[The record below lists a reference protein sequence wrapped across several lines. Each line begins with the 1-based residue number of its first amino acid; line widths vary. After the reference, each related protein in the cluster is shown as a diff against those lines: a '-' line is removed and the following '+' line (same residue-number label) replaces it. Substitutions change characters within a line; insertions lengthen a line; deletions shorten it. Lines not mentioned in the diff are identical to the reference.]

1 MMSVE
6 AWMKNRCQ
14 MLLELAK
21 YRSRSDLSMADYSL
35 YRAALRT
42 GILDEYF
49 NAKAVK
55 VSNQM

>member
-49 NAKAVK
+49 NAKTVK
-55 VSNQM
+55 APNQI

>member
-49 NAKAVK
+49 NAKTVK